1 MLLKKLIESAILED
15 IPTQDIT
22 STILLDPSETA
33 TAHII
38 AKEAGVFC
46 GETIINTFKT
56 LYPTLTFNN
65 ILTDAS
71 PLQKNTI
78 CCEITGTYPTIVG
91 IERTLL
97 NFLQRMCGIATQ
109 TQRYV
114 HALNNPNIHILDTRK
129 TTPLLRE
136 IEKHA
141 VCTGGGKN
149 HRFGLHD
156 MILVKENH
164 LLRYCT
170 THTIND
176 FNQILMQQKQTHPAM
191 QIEVE
196 VSSFNLLKTLDL
208 TPIDIIMFDNM
219 PLTELQPCIDH
230 MNQSPKA
237 PLKEVSGNITLDT
250 IASYQTIDI
259 DRISIGSL
267 THSVNSFDLSLL
279 VL

>member
-1 MLLKKLIESAILED
+1 
-15 IPTQDIT
+15 
-22 STILLDPSETA
+22 
-33 TAHII
+33 
-38 AKEAGVFC
+38 
-46 GETIINTFKT
+46 
-56 LYPTLTFNN
+56 
-65 ILTDAS
+65 
-71 PLQKNTI
+71 
-78 CCEITGTYPTIVG
+78 
-91 IERTLL
+91 
-97 NFLQRMCGIATQ
+97 
-109 TQRYV
+109 
-114 HALNNPNIHILDTRK
+114 
-129 TTPLLRE
+129 
-136 IEKHA
+136 
-141 VCTGGGKN
+141 
-149 HRFGLHD
+149 

-267 THSVNSFDLSLL
+267 THSVKSFDLSLL
-279 VL
+279 VLWSILTTSQNITTKTMTN